1 MINYNSISQYRIKS
15 LISKI
20 DEWFD
25 ESKKTEYYEKANQ
38 LQQKLDAH
46 NLRVK
51 QTLLRIIAIIYYI
64 LGVVCVLTLLKI
76 VLEKKRYYK
85 KYYCDF
91 PNEDNAYITEYLMSK
106 KVSEKTFYVVI
117 LDLISKK
124 RIRLEKS
131 TICENDFNLILVKD
145 NFSKTA
151 VENIALILLEVIMC
165 VH

>member
-1 MINYNSISQYRIKS
+1 
-15 LISKI
+15 
-20 DEWFD
+20 
-25 ESKKTEYYEKANQ
+25 
-38 LQQKLDAH
+38 
-46 NLRVK
+46 
-51 QTLLRIIAIIYYI
+51 
-64 LGVVCVLTLLKI
+64 
-76 VLEKKRYYK
+76 
-85 KYYCDF
+85 
-91 PNEDNAYITEYLMSK
+91 MSK